1 MNLASIVPKVCVQ
14 CGKEKPAGKF
24 YRHPAESD
32 GYMRHCKACHNG
44 ITERNVREKPV
55 VTERQ
60 WGDPTEEQIAA
71 ATAAIRQRWNKKTH
85 KRRRS
90 MAWVFRKAARIS

>member
-24 YRHPAESD
+24 YRHPAEAD

-44 ITERNVREKPV
+44 TTELNQRERPV

-71 ATAAIRQRWNKKTH
+71 ATAAIRQRWNQKTH
-85 KRRRS
+85 KKRRS